1 MEGTVKWYNR
11 KKGYGFL
18 LGEDDKEYFV
28 HYTAIAKGK
37 FLRDND
43 KVSFEPSEGEK
54 GPMAKNVLLLQ
65 KASELEEGAAP
76 KTESKEPSEES
87 SEEVSEESD
96 DEESVED
103 EYSEDD
109 ADTTDEDADEDGA
122 EEDE

>member
-11 KKGYGFL
+11 KKGYGFI

-43 KVSFEPSEGEK
+43 KVAFEADNGEK

-65 KASELEEGAAP
+65 KASEFEGQEGAEP
-76 KTESKEPSEES
+76 KTETDEAPVEEAVVADAVDAEEAPAEES
-87 SEEVSEESD
+87 A
-96 DEESVED
+96 DEASV
-103 EYSEDD
+103 D
-109 ADTTDEDADEDGA
+109 ATSTDETA
-122 EEDE
+122 E